1 MAQSPG
7 KAGRRS
13 PQSDTKTPP
22 DAKPGRGAGA
32 RNKPQSKTKPPEV
45 AASAP
50 PQETRTPEGPTP
62 APNGTKHAPSKRAA
76 AAPVAEGFL
85 TGQLLVAMPAMAD
98 PRFAQSVIY
107 VCAHTADGAMGL
119 VVNRPIVKPS
129 FDELLRQLEVAP
141 VPPVRRIRLCAGGP
155 VENGRGFVLHTV
167 DWTGEGSLRVNDA
180 LALTASLDVLKAIAG
195 GGGPREGLLALGY
208 AGWGPGQLDNEIQ
221 QNAWLSV
228 PAQETLLFDD
238 GHETKWQRALATLR
252 IDPLLLSS
260 AAGHA

>member
-1 MAQSPG
+1 MPYAGLRARPNGPRFAAMAQSPG
-7 KAGRRS
+7 RS
-13 PQSDTKTPP
+13 
-22 DAKPGRGAGA
+22 A
-32 RNKPQSKTKPPEV
+32 R
-45 AASAP
+45 
-50 PQETRTPEGPTP
+50 P
-62 APNGTKHAPSKRAA
+62 APESQPETETQDETAA
-76 AAPVAEGFL
+76 AARAAMRETGKSAAASVAVAEGFL
-85 TGQLLVAMPAMAD
+85 TGQLLVAMPTMAD

-129 FDELLRQLEVAP
+129 FDDLLRQLEVAP
-141 VPPVRRIRLCAGGP
+141 VPPMRRIRLCAGGP

-228 PAQETLLFDD
+228 PAQETLVFDE
-238 GHETKWQRALATLR
+238 GHDTKWHRALATLH